1 MKLTERER
9 ECLLLTGQGLQIRD
23 IAVMLGISPNT
34 AQVHV
39 ENIKRKLGAATKA
52 HAVILALKYGEL
64 QLKDFRNE
72 LATLHE

>member
-1 MKLTERER
+1 
-9 ECLLLTGQGLQIRD
+9 
-23 IAVMLGISPNT
+23 MLGISPNT